1 VPLPVRPTERHYL
14 IHTKNYITFFLLLSF
29 TLVGSATLAQK
40 KKKTPEVTPGI
51 PSVKLREA
59 EFYFIEGEKY
69 FMLEDYAKS
78 LIYYQKALEINPGNA
93 TVHYKIAEVL
103 SVSDKQDDML
113 KAALSIEEALKLER
127 KNKYFY
133 LLASGIYSNL
143 TRFDKAAQCYES
155 LISEIKNTEEYLYE
169 LAAVYQYAGKPDEAI
184 KVYNRAEAFFG
195 VNEISSLQKQ
205 KIYFEQGKSENAFQ
219 EGEKLILAF
228 PDEEQYVVGHAET
241 LSQFGYKEKA
251 IPYLEKFI
259 NQNTVAPGA
268 CMLLA
273 GLYRDTNR
281 EEKARELLL
290 NVFDNPNVEFSS
302 KLIVL
307 NTYSNELNQNKSK
320 KQTDS
325 VKEKFALEL
334 FSKLEKQYPDEPNV
348 NVLGGDLYLSIER
361 NQDAQREYLKA
372 IERGITTFE
381 VWQNLLYLEAQL
393 NQFENVAKHSE
404 QAMEY
409 FPNQTMV
416 YYFNGIANFRIKK
429 NKESITSL
437 EQVKKLSSSNPG
449 LIAEVNGILGDVY
462 NATREFD
469 KSDKAY
475 EDALAYNAN
484 NDAVLNNYSY
494 YLAVRKTNLEKAEK
508 MSTQLIK
515 NNPDNATYLD
525 THAWV
530 LYMRQKYR
538 EAKKVMEKALSTGM
552 VNATHFEH
560 YGDILYKLGDTEG
573 AVQQWEKAKNMLT
586 TSNETLNK
594 KIANRKIY
602 E

>member
-1 VPLPVRPTERHYL
+1 
-14 IHTKNYITFFLLLSF
+14 
-29 TLVGSATLAQK
+29 
-40 KKKTPEVTPGI
+40 
-51 PSVKLREA
+51 
-59 EFYFIEGEKY
+59 
-69 FMLEDYAKS
+69 MLEDYAKS
-78 LIYYQKALEINPGNA
+78 LVYYQKALEINPANA

-103 SVSDKQDDML
+103 SVSDKQDDMAN
-113 KAALSIEEALKLER
+113 AALSIEEALKLER

-133 LLASGIYSNL
+133 LLAAGIYSNL
-143 TRFDKAAQCYES
+143 TRFDKAAECYEN
-155 LISEIKNTEEYLYE
+155 LLGEVENTEEYLYE
-169 LAAVYQYAGKPDEAI
+169 LAAIYQYASKPDDAI

-195 VNEISSLQKQ
+195 INEISSLQKQ
-205 KIYFEQGKSENAFQ
+205 KIYFEQGKTENALH
-219 EGEKLILAF
+219 EGEKLIQAF
-228 PDEEQYVVGHAET
+228 PDEERYVVGHAEA

-259 NQNTVAPGA
+259 SENAVAPGA

-290 NVFDNPNVEFSS
+290 SVFDNPNVEFNS

-307 NTYSNELNQNKSK
+307 NTYSTELNQSKSK

-325 VKEKFALEL
+325 TKEKFALEL
-334 FSKLEKQYPDEPNV
+334 FTRLENQYPDQPTV
-348 NVLGGDLYLSIER
+348 HVLGGDLYLSIGR

-372 IERGITTFE
+372 IERGVTTFE
-381 VWQNLLYLEAQL
+381 VWQNLLYLEAQM

-409 FPNQTMV
+409 FPNQAMV
-416 YYFNGIANFRIKK
+416 YYFNGIANSRIKK
-429 NKESITSL
+429 NKDAIASFEL
-437 EQVKKLSSSNPG
+437 VKKLSTSNPA
-449 LIAEVNGILGDVY
+449 LVAEVNGMLGDVY
-462 NATREFD
+462 YATKDFE
-469 KSDKAY
+469 KSDLAY
-475 EDALAYNAN
+475 EEALSYNPN
-484 NDAVLNNYSY
+484 NDVVLNNYSY
-494 YLAVRKTNLEKAEK
+494 YLAVRKVNLEKAEK
-508 MSTQLIK
+508 MSTQLVK
-515 NNPDNATYLD
+515 NNPENATYLD

-552 VNATHFEH
+552 ANATHFEH
-560 YGDILYKLGDTEG
+560 YGDILFKLGEVEN
-573 AVQQWEKAKNMLT
+573 AVQQWEKAKTMLT

-594 KIANRKIY
+594 KIANRKVY